1 MREAGLQLAKD
12 FDEVDFGLEDSFCD
26 STELKESW
34 ERTKTPDSW
43 LTLCAAFCNYPK
55 YKLFKSKAQE
65 FTDMMNDEGYDN
77 DSDDDVNGEENE
89 DSEKEETYQQEE
101 HIEDE
106 EYNTWVRDK
115 MSIRIHCMFQIMYY
129 LRTKGRKKYQCI

>member
-1 MREAGLQLAKD
+1 
-12 FDEVDFGLEDSFCD
+12 
-26 STELKESW
+26 
-34 ERTKTPDSW
+34 
-43 LTLCAAFCNYPK
+43 
-55 YKLFKSKAQE
+55 
-65 FTDMMNDEGYDN
+65 MMNDEGYDN

-115 MSIRIHCMFQIMYY
+115 MSIRIHCMLKIMYY